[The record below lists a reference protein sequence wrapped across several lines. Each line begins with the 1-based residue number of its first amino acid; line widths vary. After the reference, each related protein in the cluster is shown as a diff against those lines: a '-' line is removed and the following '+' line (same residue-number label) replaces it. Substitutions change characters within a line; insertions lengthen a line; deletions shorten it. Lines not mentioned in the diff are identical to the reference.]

1 MGYSSR
7 YEYYAWILFMTMGLL
22 EFLPVSTSAGL
33 AAYVRPFCWSV
44 LIAWVVF
51 MIPRVYAP
59 GLLHVQDMIM
69 GYAGSGAVIYL
80 ALSFLLAAFLKELAA
95 TPYDLSPAGIV
106 HNLISILP
114 GVAAK
119 ELIREY
125 GLGTAWRKPRFRHV
139 FAGAITIFMAVLE
152 INYGKAASVSD
163 AKAWFIFY
171 AKDVIP
177 LFSKN
182 ILLSILVLY
191 GGARAGILYSGII
204 QVFQRIFPFLPN
216 LPWLADSA
224 IGIAFPVLYSV
235 FIHERYCGITG
246 SKPSDSK
253 EGLAGYLATLFF
265 SVGFCWFCVG
275 VFSVYPSV
283 VLTGSME
290 PGIRPGDAVLIRKV
304 QSEKEMYQ
312 LKTGDVI
319 TFTRGGITITHRI
332 LETLY
337 DEAGNVSFRTKGDNN
352 KSPDNETVFP
362 QDIKGIVIGNV
373 PKAGIP
379 VLLIK
384 SGEKIPEGVVDHEE
398 EDY

>member
-1 MGYSSR
+1 MGCSSR
-7 YEYYAWILFMTMGLL
+7 YRYYAWALFMTIGLL
-22 EFLPVSTSAGL
+22 ESLPVSKSAGL
-33 AAYVRPFCWSV
+33 TVYVRPFCWGA
-44 LIAWVVF
+44 LIAWVMF
-51 MIPRVYAP
+51 LIPRVYAP
-59 GLLHVQDMIM
+59 GLLQVRDMIM

-125 GLGTAWRKPRFRHV
+125 GLGTAWRNRKFRHV
-139 FAGAITIFMAVLE
+139 FVAGITIFMSVIE
-152 INYGKAASVSD
+152 INYGKAASISD

-177 LFSKN
+177 LFSRN
-182 ILLSILVLY
+182 ILLTILVLY
-191 GGARAGILYSGII
+191 GGARSAILYSGII
-204 QVFQRIFPFLPN
+204 QVFQRIFPYLPN
-216 LPWLADSA
+216 LSWLADSA

-235 FIHERYCGITG
+235 FIHERYGSMAG
-246 SKPSDSK
+246 SKPADPK

-304 QSEKEMYQ
+304 RSEKEMYQ

-319 TFTRGGITITHRI
+319 TFTRSGITITHRI

-352 KSPDNETVFP
+352 KSPDNETVLP
-362 QDIKGIVIGNV
+362 KDIKGIVIGNI

-379 VLLIK
+379 VLFIK
-384 SGEKIPEGVVDHEE
+384 SGEKIPEGVVDYEE
-398 EDY
+398 GNH